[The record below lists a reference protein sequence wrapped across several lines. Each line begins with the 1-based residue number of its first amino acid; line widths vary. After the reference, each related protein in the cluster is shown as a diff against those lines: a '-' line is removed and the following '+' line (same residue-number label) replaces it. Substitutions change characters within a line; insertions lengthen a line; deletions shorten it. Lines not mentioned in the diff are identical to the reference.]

1 MDGVVLQPEATVTGA
16 LNYMKPMAK
25 RPVNYTYQP
34 PEGTPWR
41 SAENESRALP
51 IRNGRLLAGRL
62 SLDREGFEL
71 VQHASA
77 VKDFY
82 DSEELRSVY
91 YPESERLV
99 RAATGAA
106 RVLAF
111 DHNIRSGSPQWR
123 EKHTLREPVTRVHN
137 DYTIKSGPQRVRDL
151 LPPDEAEE
159 LLRHR
164 FAIVNLW
171 RPIRAPLQDRPLA
184 VCDAQSMRQEE
195 FVGTDLVYRDRTGE
209 TYSVTWSPQHRWYYF
224 PDMQRHEALLLKCY
238 DSATDG
244 RARFTAHSAFDDPTT
259 PADALPRES
268 IELRTLVF
276 FPPKH

>member
-99 RAATGAA
+99 AVELYRQVFAADTIPPRFENVVQRADGSPRTVTYSLAPPGGFWVSMATSASSSAA
-106 RVLAF
+106 IGSARGSSHARTAAAGS
-111 DHNIRSGSPQWR
+111 IRRSGTWSRPCPR
-123 EKHTLREPVTRVHN
+123 PSDRGRLRE
-137 DYTIKSGPQRVRDL
+137 S
-151 LPPDEAEE
+151 
-159 LLRHR
+159 
-164 FAIVNLW
+164 
-171 RPIRAPLQDRPLA
+171 
-184 VCDAQSMRQEE
+184 
-195 FVGTDLVYRDRTGE
+195 
-209 TYSVTWSPQHRWYYF
+209 
-224 PDMQRHEALLLKCY
+224 
-238 DSATDG
+238 
-244 RARFTAHSAFDDPTT
+244 
-259 PADALPRES
+259 
-268 IELRTLVF
+268 
-276 FPPKH
+276 